1 LYYSTIT
8 SLGRLVVKGM
18 IVADA
23 EGVSGATVHAT
34 AGANGFGVH
43 LDRLLR
49 AAEEEAAEIRRMAE
63 QAAAALLTQ
72 AHIEID
78 RHEREQRDR
87 WDEREAAVAAAEKRA
102 TDEWTAARQAA
113 AALLADTTAQVED
126 EAQRIRGHAFNRA
139 KEIAE
144 QAEQAAAETTRLAA
158 EEVKR
163 LHEVRDSARAEIVP
177 HSPTT
182 WRSSRVP
189 GHTFRSRGPRRQPP
203 PLLPRCAPRT
213 RPSRA
218 YRGPA
223 SSRVRGLRALRRG
236 LCGAQPEEVV
246 DEAEQD
252 VFVEWRRRA
261 SQAMSGTWSAR
272 PTAAPT
278 SSTV

>member
-1 LYYSTIT
+1 
-8 SLGRLVVKGM
+8 M

-163 LHEVRDSARAEIVP
+163 LHEVRDSARAEIV
-177 HSPTT
+177 
-182 WRSSRVP
+182 R
-189 GHTFRSRGPRRQPP
+189 
-203 PLLPRCAPRT
+203 LLRTLDGIRAALSYDLEVVT
-213 RPSRA
+213 RP
-218 YRGPA
+218 GPHLQEPWSPSTTPA
-223 SSRVRGLRALRRG
+223 PTPAVRTPNAAKPRI
-236 LCGAQPEEVV
+236 
-246 DEAEQD
+246 
-252 VFVEWRRRA
+252 
-261 SQAMSGTWSAR
+261 SGTSLIAR
-272 PTAAPT
+272 PR
-278 SSTV
+278 S